1 VETLSARPLRV
12 VVALAALACASV
24 RAGPGAS
31 YDAWFVGD
39 PGDARPATRPGLL
52 LSGGGGDVADAF
64 RWFIGCAGGG
74 DILVL
79 RASGADAYQDYL
91 YREIGGVSS
100 VETIRFNDAA
110 AARDPRVLGRIA
122 RADGIL
128 LAGGDQSRYVSWWK
142 DTPVEDALNAH
153 VRAGRPLGGWSAGL
167 AVLGEF
173 HFAALHAS
181 ITSAEALADPFDRS
195 VTLGTDFLALPHL
208 AGVLTDSHFME
219 RQRLGRLV
227 AFLARLGAGAGE
239 RRLVGLGV
247 DEATAACVEPDGRV
261 LVRTARNGRVW
272 VVRPTQPPTVL
283 AEGRPLRV
291 KGVEV
296 IGLGP
301 DSEFSLATL
310 QVVRPVERR
319 RVAAEQGEIKDD
331 PLSP

>member
-1 VETLSARPLRV
+1 MIRHRPARVLAAV
-12 VVALAALACASV
+12 AALACVALP
-24 RAGPGAS
+24 AAPGGA
-31 YDAWFVGD
+31 YDSWFIGD
-39 PGDARPATRPGLL
+39 AADARPPTRPGLL
-52 LSGGGGDVADAF
+52 LSGGGGDVAEAF
-64 RWFIGCAGGG
+64 RWFIACAGGG

-100 VETIRFNDAA
+100 VETIRFNDAS
-110 AARDPRVLGRIA
+110 AARDPRVLERIA

-173 HFAALHAS
+173 HFAALHES
-181 ITSAEALADPFDRS
+181 ITSPEALANPFDRS

-219 RQRLGRLV
+219 RQRLGRLI
-227 AFLARLGAGAGE
+227 AFLARLGTGSGE
-239 RRLVGLGV
+239 LGRVGLGV

-261 LVRTARNGRVW
+261 TVRTARSGRVW
-272 VVRPTQPPTVL
+272 LVRPTLSPDEL
-283 AEGRPLRV
+283 KAGRPLAVR
-291 KGVEV
+291 GVEV
-296 IGLGP
+296 VGLGP
-301 DSEFSLATL
+301 ESEFNLATRA
-310 QVVRPVERR
+310 VSRPVERR
-319 RVAAEQGEIKDD
+319 RVTVEAGELKTET
-331 PLSP
+331 LSP